1 MAENG
6 RIEAELIDL
15 IALVERNV
23 VTASLS
29 GRRYG
34 HLGLVLNR
42 RIEILPAQFAMI
54 KPRRLSEPLLR
65 RAMAF
70 YRVRNSESQTIV
82 EFIYQIVGRGTES
95 LTELQPGEEVAFLG
109 PLGNTFSEG
118 QDDALLVAGGA
129 GSPALFMLAEELIK
143 DRRSVHLFIGGASK
157 GDLCGLSDFETLL
170 GMESITAA
178 TIDGSYGIRG
188 LVSQP
193 LETYLSR
200 VDRASCEVFSC
211 GPEPMLDRV
220 SQLCAQFEIP
230 AQLSLESPMAC
241 GFGICVGC
249 AVAVKANVAEGF
261 VYKRVCVDGPVF
273 RSDELYSLKTMHS
286 A

>member
-1 MAENG
+1 MAESG

-23 VTASLS
+23 VTGSLS

-34 HLGLVLNR
+34 HLELVLDR

-54 KPRRLSEPLLR
+54 KPRRLTEPLLR

-82 EFIYQIVGRGTES
+82 EFIYQIVGRGTQA
-95 LTELQPGEEVAFLG
+95 LAELQPGEEVAFLG

-118 QDDALLVAGGA
+118 HRDAILVAGGA
-129 GSPALFMLAEELIK
+129 GAPALFMLAEELK
-143 DRRSVHLFIGGASK
+143 RHRRSVHLFIGGASK
-157 GDLCGLSDFETLL
+157 GDLCGLSDFEALL
-170 GMESITAA
+170 GKESITAA
-178 TIDGSYGIRG
+178 TIDGSYGFQG
-188 LVSQP
+188 LVSHP
-193 LETYLSR
+193 LESYLSQA
-200 VDRASCEVFSC
+200 DRPCEVFSC
-211 GPEPMLDRV
+211 GPEPMLERV
-220 SQLCAQFEIP
+220 SELCQQFEVP

-273 RSDELYSLKTMHS
+273 RSDELYSVRTMHS

>member
-1 MAENG
+1 LAESG
-6 RIEAELIDL
+6 RIEAELIDV

-23 VTASLS
+23 VSGSPS
-29 GRRYG
+29 GRSYG
-34 HLGLVLNR
+34 HLELVLDR
-42 RIEILPAQFAMI
+42 QIEILPAQFAMI
-54 KPRRLSEPLLR
+54 KPRRLAEPLLR

-82 EFIYQIVGRGTES
+82 EFIYQIVGRGTDA
-95 LTELQPGEEVAFLG
+95 LAGLKPGEEVAFLG

-118 QDDALLVAGGA
+118 HRDAVLVAGGA
-129 GSPALFMLAEELIK
+129 GSPALFMLAEELK
-143 DRRSVHLFIGGASK
+143 RHRRSVRLFIGGASK
-157 GDLCGLSDFETLL
+157 GDLCGLSDFEALL
-170 GMESITAA
+170 GRESITTT
-178 TIDGSYGIRG
+178 TIDGSYGIQG
-188 LVSQP
+188 LISQP
-193 LETYLSR
+193 LENYLSG
-200 VDRASCEVFSC
+200 VDRSSCEVFSC
-211 GPEPMLDRV
+211 GPEPMLERV
-220 SQLCAQFEIP
+220 SELCEQFEVP

-273 RSDELYSLKTMHS
+273 RSDELYSVRTMHN